1 VVFEFVV
8 AKGFVAEAY
17 QAMGFM
23 VQIIKGV
30 FTVIIIK
37 VAIIKAQMGI
47 FKEHWVVIMMVK
59 SLMGCSFRELK

>member
-1 VVFEFVV
+1 
-8 AKGFVAEAY
+8 
-17 QAMGFM
+17 